1 MELNGFIIESR
12 EMLKENFLPFQGIW
26 ENVKNG
32 LYQDCLRVSFRT
44 DELVTEIL
52 SVAQWVFSG
61 KSATAPERHFQ
72 ERYQEFMG
80 NNRELTKELE
90 NAAINEKQK
99 EILYLCILMHI
110 HAGHG
115 SVSAETVEY
124 IHKLLEEKK
133 VVVGQISSSGE
144 IEIYR
149 QKFGIIDGEVYSFD
163 QSGRI
168 VSLHNGT
175 LLSMAQDMHGLCSF
189 AYSDILGLIAVDQD
203 GQVHIRS
210 GQSYIEIPSKAKIV
224 SVSAYLS
231 NYMMLDDKGSV
242 YTNINMDLSNWTDL
256 RYIYVGLN
264 SAAGVKRWSG
274 NIVASGVGDIEP
286 LSNVAKVFTYH
297 GRERH
302 YIALFVNGEAKD
314 DEGNTYRD
322 VTAVAL
328 DEDGYYYAAKDGNI
342 YKRPYGPYEKQQELY
357 KATDVEELLI
367 DRGEVFIIME

>member
-1 MELNGFIIESR
+1 MR
-12 EMLKENFLPFQGIW
+12 
-26 ENVKNG
+26 
-32 LYQDCLRVSFRT
+32 
-44 DELVTEIL
+44 
-52 SVAQWVFSG
+52 
-61 KSATAPERHFQ
+61 
-72 ERYQEFMG
+72 

-90 NAAINEKQK
+90 NAAKNEKQK
-99 EILYLCILMHI
+99 EILYLCVLMHI

-115 SVSAETVEY
+115 SVSSDTAKY
-124 IHKLLEEKK
+124 IRKLLEEKK

-149 QKFGIIDGEVYSFD
+149 QKFGIIDGEVYSLD
-163 QSGRI
+163 QGGKI

-210 GQSYIEIPSKAKIV
+210 GQSYIEIPLKAKIV

-286 LSNVAKVFTYH
+286 LSNVAKVYTYH

-314 DEGNTYRD
+314 DEGKTYRD

-328 DEDGYYYAAKDGNI
+328 DGDGYYYVAKDGNV
-342 YKRPYGPYEKQQELY
+342 YKRPYEKPQELY
-357 KATDVEELLI
+357 KATEKHVEELLI
-367 DRGEVFIIME
+367 GRGEVFIL

>member
-32 LYQDCLRVSFRT
+32 LYQECLLFFFRK
-44 DELVTEIL
+44 DELASEIL
-52 SVAQWVFSG
+52 STAQRVFSE
-61 KSATAPERHFQ
+61 KSATVPERHFQ
-72 ERYQEFMG
+72 ERYQEFMR
-80 NNRELTKELE
+80 NNREMTKELE
-90 NAAINEKQK
+90 HAARNERQK
-99 EILYLCILMHI
+99 GILYLCILMHI
-110 HAGHG
+110 HAGHERI
-115 SVSAETVEY
+115 SEETAKY
-124 IHKLLEEKK
+124 IHKLLEEKN
-133 VVVGQISSSGE
+133 VVVAQADPSGE
-144 IEIYR
+144 IEICR
-149 QKFGIIDGEVYSFD
+149 QKSGMIGEKAYTLD
-163 QSGRI
+163 KRGRI
-168 VSLHNGT
+168 VSLDHGT
-175 LLSMAQDMHGLCSF
+175 LLPMAKDMHGLCSF
-189 AYSDILGLIAVDQD
+189 AYSNMLGLLAVDQD

-210 GQSYIEIPSKAKIV
+210 GQSYIEIPSKTKIV

-231 NYMMLDDKGSV
+231 NYMMLDEKGSV

-286 LSNVAKVFTYH
+286 LSNVAKVYTYH

-314 DEGNTYRD
+314 DEGEIYRN

-328 DEDGYYYAAKDGNI
+328 DGDGYYYAAEDGNV
-342 YKRPYGPYEKQQELY
+342 YKRPYEKQQKPY
-357 KATDVEELLI
+357 KAAKKHVEELLI
-367 DRGEVFIIME
+367 DRGKVFII